1 MKGKIA
7 LIVSI
12 VHKSLLVIA
21 LMLSVNSFANVKGE
35 KDASKKKEV
44 QCKSANANDT
54 INYGFNIQN
63 THNSKQTF
71 HLQIHKP
78 REIASISF
86 LKDTLITLE
95 PGCIYKANLSV
106 IISDRIPIG
115 GQESCFVTVKTDN
128 SLEKFEF
135 ISVRSM
141 PHPFVL
147 VTNDVIAEAKEKINN
162 YSWAKENLNLML
174 KQLDKFEFPKR
185 KIVTKPRPVKVWSSL
200 AYDRSDGE
208 KAFKMC
214 LAWRLTGNEIYK
226 KKVVEFLREV
236 CDKEEGYLSIGAA
249 TTGVQ
254 VHEGNFFMFLAAAC
268 DILYAEDDLTSSD
281 KENIEATFRYYL
293 ELNRKHMD
301 GLGIMNHQASA
312 NAGAILAALFLQDMS
327 EVEYLTNA
335 DGGMGDQIAK
345 GVMADGWWFEG
356 TANYC
361 YLVAQRYVLVAQ
373 AFENHGL
380 DLYHRRFPTEFKSKD
395 FENAKEGYTGMKFD
409 NWGPTGKNTRG
420 VEDMV
425 SPYICMMDE
434 DANVVASNDTNL
446 KEPNEFYELAYRE
459 YGSKELAWVLSKSK
473 RDSWVSLMYGIPEI
487 PVVED
492 PRTASDFVANV
503 GLVALRSQ
511 GKSHVPEE
519 QIQAYFKYG
528 THGGWHGH
536 FDRTGMV
543 ALDRYGHK
551 FFSTEMVWFGYGKPG
566 YKECVQTSA
575 THNMV
580 VVDELQQEAVPSEQ
594 LLFYKGDMMQVSV
607 TETNA
612 RWRTIPT
619 WNAEKFPPWDDKE
632 FDEAFKPV
640 QQRRV
645 SIVTDDYVVIADY
658 INAPQKHTYDWL
670 LHPKGFKSINGVRKT
685 GGVLDSL
692 SKKYDSPYKYFKK
705 GQWYKTKK
713 GAEIKFLDEGVN
725 LDVHTLWP
733 KKADVLLANYPIG
746 GKPRG
751 MKNNPDRKTYGVRV
765 NAKTAQFLNVL
776 EPYKGKSQ
784 IFKIVSANPNEL
796 IVKLIDGREQKISI
810 SNIESSNI
818 KIEIVEKKDKDI
830 IRTEKTN

>member
-1 MKGKIA
+1 MKGKFAFKASMIK
-7 LIVSI
+7 
-12 VHKSLLVIA
+12 KSLLAIIII
-21 LMLSVNSFANVKGE
+21 LSTNTFATE
-35 KDASKKKEV
+35 KEGKETSKNKV
-44 QCKSANANDT
+44 QCKSAKANDT
-54 INYGFNIQN
+54 VYYNFEIKN
-63 THNSKQTF
+63 TYDTLQTYR
-71 HLQIHKP
+71 LSIHKP
-78 REIASISF
+78 REIASKAF

-95 PGCIYKANLSV
+95 SNKIYNGKLSV

-115 GQESCFVTVKTDN
+115 GQESCFVTIKNDI
-128 SLEKFEF
+128 SISQHEF
-135 ISVRSM
+135 VSVRSM

-147 VTNDVIAEAKEKINN
+147 VTNNVIEETKEKVNE
-162 YSWAKENLNLML
+162 YTWAKLNLEAML
-174 KQLDKFEFPKR
+174 KELDKFEFPER
-185 KIVTKPRPVKVWSSL
+185 KIITKPRPTKVWSSL

-214 LAWRLTGNEIYK
+214 LAWKLTGKEAYK
-226 KKVVEFLREV
+226 NKVIRFLRDV
-236 CDKEEGYLSIGAA
+236 CDKEEGYLSVGAA
-249 TTGVQ
+249 TKGVQ

-268 DILYAEDDLTSSD
+268 DILYSENDLTNVE

-312 NAGAILAALFLQDMS
+312 NAGAILAALFLQDMV
-327 EVEYLTNA
+327 EVDYLTNA

-361 YLVAQRYVLVAQ
+361 YLVAQRYILVAQ
-373 AFENHGL
+373 AFENYGM

-425 SPYICMMDE
+425 TPYICMMDE
-434 DANVVASNDTNL
+434 NANVVASNDTNL

-459 YGSKELAWVLSKSK
+459 YGNEELAWVLGKSK
-473 RDSWVSLMYGIPEI
+473 RNSWVSLIYGIPEI
-487 PVVED
+487 PIVKD
-492 PRTASDFVANV
+492 PRTASDYVANV

-511 GKSHVPEE
+511 GKKQVPEE

-551 FFSTEMVWFGYGKPG
+551 FFSTEMVWFGYGNPG

-580 VVDELQQEAVPSEQ
+580 VVDELQQEAVPSDQ
-594 LLFYKGDMMQVSV
+594 LLFYKGEMMQVSV

-612 RWRTIPT
+612 RWRKIPT

-632 FDEAFKPV
+632 FDVNFKPV

-645 SIVTDDYVVIADY
+645 SIVTDNYVVIADY
-658 INAPQKHTYDWL
+658 INASQTHTYDWL
-670 LHPKGFKSINGVRKT
+670 LHPKGFKSISGVRKR
-685 GGVLDSL
+685 GGALDSV
-692 SKKYDSPYKYFKK
+692 SNKYDSPYKYFKK
-705 GQWYKTKK
+705 GQWYKAKK
-713 GAEIKFLDEGVN
+713 GAKIEFVDEGVN
-725 LDVHTLWP
+725 LDVHTIWP
-733 KKADVLLANYPIG
+733 KKADILLANYPIG
-746 GKPRG
+746 GKQKG
-751 MKNNPDRKTYGVRV
+751 MKNNPDRKTYGIRV
-765 NAKTAQFLNVL
+765 NEKRVQFLNVL
-776 EPYKGKSQ
+776 EPYKEKSQ
-784 IFKIVSANPNEL
+784 IAKIISANPNEL
-796 IVKLIDGREQKISI
+796 IVQLVDGREQKISI
-810 SNIESSNI
+810 NNIGSNNV
-818 KIEIVEKKDKDI
+818 KVKIVELKNSET
-830 IRTEKTN
+830 IREEKTF